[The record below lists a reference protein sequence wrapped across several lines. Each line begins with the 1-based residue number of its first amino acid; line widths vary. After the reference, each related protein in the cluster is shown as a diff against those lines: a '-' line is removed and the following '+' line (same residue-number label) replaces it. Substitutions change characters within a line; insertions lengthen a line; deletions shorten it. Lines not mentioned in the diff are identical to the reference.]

1 MEAEEAAKA
10 VAMEL
15 QEVDLEEAEEMA
27 AQMEAIRQRY
37 SIVRVQIRQ
46 RAFASGVIS
55 LAEALD
61 DTHIPSLSEEGQGGI
76 DM

>member
-15 QEVDLEEAEEMA
+15 QEVDLEEEEEMA

-46 RAFASGVIS
+46 CALAARVIS
-55 LAEALD
+55 LDEALD
-61 DTHIPSLSEEGQGGI
+61 DAHIPSLTQEEKAGI
-76 DM
+76 EM

>member
-1 MEAEEAAKA
+1 LAAKAVA

-15 QEVDLEEAEEMA
+15 QELDLEEAEEME

-37 SIVRVQIRQ
+37 SIVRAQIRQ
-46 RAFASGVIS
+46 RALAAGVIS
-55 LAEALD
+55 LTEALD
-61 DTHIPSLSEEGQGGI
+61 DTHIPSITQEEQAGI